1 MDVDLDGTVV
11 LVDLDAQLAAGGE
24 VLRLGQVALQTV
36 VLHRLGKGWHY
47 FCCSIDI
54 GKHTLMSIYAC
65 TYVHVV
71 IHADQP
77 PLVLVVLVLVA
88 GPDLLK
94 VRHDVVAAGRKFQLK
109 I

>member
-1 MDVDLDGTVV
+1 ML
-11 LVDLDAQLAAGGE
+11 L
-24 VLRLGQVALQTV
+24 
-36 VLHRLGKGWHY
+36 Y
-47 FCCSIDI
+47 
-54 GKHTLMSIYAC
+54 

-94 VRHDVVAAGRKFQLK
+94 VRHDVVATGNKEIFNEKFKHWLSCHESY
-109 I
+109 

>member
-1 MDVDLDGTVV
+1 
-11 LVDLDAQLAAGGE
+11 
-24 VLRLGQVALQTV
+24 
-36 VLHRLGKGWHY
+36 
-47 FCCSIDI
+47 
-54 GKHTLMSIYAC
+54 MSIYAC